1 MRTVI
6 RINISLSDADV
17 CYITKINS
25 AYRRAQDYAVLVHKS
40 RHLRP
45 ASAVAFSFLG
55 LIMIG
60 TIALASPWASARYVA
75 PLDALFTATSAVC
88 LTGLITVDT
97 ATAWSPFGQV
107 VIMILIQLGGLG
119 IMTVTC
125 LLSILLGARLGL
137 RRRLSA
143 QAEGRGDLG
152 NVRWIVQATILFT
165 LVIETVVFLVLL
177 LRFHFGHGYGWA
189 RAAWEAL
196 FHAISSFNNA
206 GFALYSDNL
215 VSFATDAWV
224 LLPLAFGLIVGGL
237 GFPVLLET
245 YRRLRTPYVLRRRWS
260 LTARFTLTGTL
271 VLAAVGTAL
280 MLTEWNGALAGI
292 DAPNRLLNAF
302 FAGVS
307 PRTAGFNAIDYADAR
322 PQTLLAIDI
331 LMFIGGG
338 SGGTAGGI
346 KITTLA
352 VLLATI
358 RAEIKGRRIVSAYGR
373 SISRRVIGQAL
384 AVTVA
389 ALALVVAATF
399 MIMKLAPQFSTD
411 HILFEA
417 TSAFGTV
424 GLSTGI
430 TPNLPRSAQL
440 ILVVLMFAGRVGPL
454 ALATT
459 LAGRSTN
466 RLYKYPEERPAIG

>member
-1 MRTVI
+1 M
-6 RINISLSDADV
+6 
-17 CYITKINS
+17 
-25 AYRRAQDYAVLVHKS
+25 HKS

-107 VIMILIQLGGLG
+107 VIVILIQLGGLG

-215 VSFATDAWV
+215 MSFATDAWV

-271 VLAAVGTAL
+271 VLGIVGTAL

-358 RAEIKGRRIVSAYGR
+358 GAEIKGRRIVSAYGR

-399 MIMKLAPQFSTD
+399 MIITLAPQFSTD